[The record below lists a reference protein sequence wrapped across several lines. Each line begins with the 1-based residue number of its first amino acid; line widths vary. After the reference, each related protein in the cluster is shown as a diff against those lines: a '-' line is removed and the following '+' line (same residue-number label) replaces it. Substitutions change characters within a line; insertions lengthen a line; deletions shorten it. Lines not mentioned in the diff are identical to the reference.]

1 MMKIAKVNAA
11 IAPIGTSATRFR
23 YVLNDESTLEKLKR
37 NALTP
42 DLHVNRDNRDGSVSI
57 ELNTGAYLSAMVPLV
72 QFYKKNKGREVDGRQ
87 TKGLKLFITHET
99 FTARTIDLRASQKL
113 ILPILNQDADTCSSD
128 MSEEE
133 NEDDDSENWI
143 TNQKQTDIESI
154 QQSLSSVAEP
164 QPRTMADDQLQ
175 QHRLSNTDH
184 ANGNISSTADASRGL
199 EGGATPVRTEGD

>member
-72 QFYKKNKGREVDGRQ
+72 QFYKKNKGLEVDGRQ
-87 TKGLKLFITHET
+87 TKGLKLFIQD
-99 FTARTIDLRASQKL
+99 TAEQKDAKGTIVTNLIDLLVDGKHVKVTAYDTTGRVRVQGSGQQLYAEQLL
-113 ILPILNQDADTCSSD
+113 IPRL
-128 MSEEE
+128 
-133 NEDDDSENWI
+133 EDDMTILTRQINK
-143 TNQKQTDIESI
+143 TNNNKQEW
-154 QQSLSSVAEP
+154 A
-164 QPRTMADDQLQ
+164 
-175 QHRLSNTDH
+175 
-184 ANGNISSTADASRGL
+184 AS
-199 EGGATPVRTEGD
+199 PK